1 MYCSKC
7 GTLNDDNAFRCI
19 KCTSIVQQI
28 PPQIPARQDNSMA
41 VVFAV
46 IGGVIGLFVLIA
58 IVGILAAI
66 AIPQFSAYRIRSYN
80 AAAQNDLRNAITAQ
94 EAYYADNASYTA
106 SVQRLSVSE
115 YALTVSQGVTI
126 EILSAGKAGYHMVSY
141 HCNSDKK
148 YQILGPKGTIEEYL
162 E

>member
-19 KCTSIVQQI
+19 KCANIVQQL
-28 PPQIPARQDNSMA
+28 PPRIPASQDNSMG

-46 IGGVIGLFVLIA
+46 IGGIVGLFVLIA

-66 AIPQFSAYRIRSYN
+66 AIPQFSAYRTRSYN
-80 AAAQNDLRNAITAQ
+80 AAAQADLRSAITAQ
-94 EAYYADNASYTA
+94 EAYYVDNGSYTA
-106 SVQRLSVSE
+106 SIQRLSGTE
-115 YALTVSQGVTI
+115 YALTLSQGVTI
-126 EILSAGKAGYHMVSY
+126 EILSAGKDDYHMTAF
-141 HCNSDKK
+141 HCNGDNK
-148 YQILGPKGTIEEYL
+148 YQINGPNGTVEEYL